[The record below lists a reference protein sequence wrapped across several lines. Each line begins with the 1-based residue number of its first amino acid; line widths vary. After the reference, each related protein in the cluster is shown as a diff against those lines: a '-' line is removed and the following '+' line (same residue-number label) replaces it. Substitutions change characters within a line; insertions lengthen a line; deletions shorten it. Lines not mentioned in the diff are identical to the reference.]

1 MISQNSSNSEKFLRK
16 LQIVKFG
23 YTMLTI
29 INTHLRRSRLQ
40 RFDLLWTIILVSFLA
55 QKQPHLL
62 LLDDI
67 DWYMR
72 IDDDSHVQ
80 VDHLESFLNQLD
92 PNRPLF
98 IGAPGWVS
106 AQVTDINVSKQNETL
121 QGFGKH
127 EEDFI
132 ESGFAFC
139 MGGPGIIFSKGLLQ
153 QIKPNLRIVFIE
165 VNRLL
170 LSNLTELNLNFSH
183 ICLFWKRWKWVFGQA
198 VDRPWR
204 YRIGTVRLAP
214 HWNAMY

>member
-1 MISQNSSNSEKFLRK
+1 
-16 LQIVKFG
+16 
-23 YTMLTI
+23 MLTI

-40 RFDLLWTIILVSFLA
+40 RFDLLWIIILVSFLA
-55 QKQPHLL
+55 QKQSHLL
-62 LLDDI
+62 LLDEI

-153 QIKPNLRIVFIE
+153 QIKPKLRIVFIE